1 MCFYSRQTKKAVE
14 LINRYKARI
23 VNELEFEMANEYN
36 GFSFPKTPVIT
47 NKDRTVIDHLHWG
60 LIPLWAKDDTIRQYT
75 LNAKIETLNEKP
87 AFKDNVKNRCL
98 IIADGFY
105 EWKWLDK
112 KGKEKQKYLITLPGE
127 QLFAFAGLWSRW
139 VNLETGEIVK
149 SYTIITTEADQLMS
163 EIHNSKKRMP
173 VILTRENEN
182 EWMNGHAPMEFAH
195 PKLELVATAI

>member
-1 MCFYSRQTKKAVE
+1 M
-14 LINRYKARI
+14 
-23 VNELEFEMANEYN
+23 
-36 GFSFPKTPVIT
+36 
-47 NKDRTVIDHLHWG
+47 
-60 LIPLWAKDDTIRQYT
+60 
-75 LNAKIETLNEKP
+75 
-87 AFKDNVKNRCL
+87 

-105 EWKWLDK
+105 EWQWLDK

-127 QLFAFAGLWSRW
+127 ELFSYAGLWSRW

-182 EWMNGHAPMEFAH
+182 EWMNGHNVMKFAH